1 MLDDG
6 RVLASAEHS
15 DLNAHAERLL
25 PLLEEVFAQAKLT
38 RHDVHRVA
46 VGIGPGSFTGLRV
59 GIALGQGLGLGL
71 GIPVVGVG
79 SLAALAAAGNG
90 AVRLALLDARRGEV
104 FVAGYDAEGKELLAP
119 QALPRDTA
127 IADARGR
134 LGADAVLI
142 GDVARELPGGND
154 ALGGLPHAEWVAR
167 LGSSASAAPEPHYAR
182 DAGAVLPKLPPSP
195 LEPH

>member
-90 AVRLALLDARRGEV
+90 AVRLALLDARREKCSWP
-104 FVAGYDAEGKELLAP
+104 ATT
-119 QALPRDTA
+119 PR
-127 IADARGR
+127 ARSCSPPSATSGHGHR
-134 LGADAVLI
+134 RR
-142 GDVARELPGGND
+142 ARSTRRRRGVD
-154 ALGGLPHAEWVAR
+154 R
-167 LGSSASAAPEPHYAR
+167 R
-182 DAGAVLPKLPPSP
+182 RRAGASRR
-195 LEPH
+195 E

>member
-1 MLDDG
+1 M
-6 RVLASAEHS
+6 ASAEHS

-79 SLAALAAAGNG
+79 SLAARTGVAGGALYAAAKAGLEGLMRGLAVDYGRRGITANVVAPSLARTERLVARIAGDPDHEQKLERATASRRIPEPREIADVVTFLCSERAGAITG
-90 AVRLALLDARRGEV
+90 AVVDA
-104 FVAGYDAEGKELLAP
+104 
-119 QALPRDTA
+119 T
-127 IADARGR
+127 
-134 LGADAVLI
+134 
-142 GDVARELPGGND
+142 
-154 ALGGLPHAEWVAR
+154 
-167 LGSSASAAPEPHYAR
+167 
-182 DAGAVLPKLPPSP
+182 AGAHLNNLW
-195 LEPH
+195 